1 MKTET
6 RKARFAFAISLFLAT
21 NFLTGIEI
29 AHAVAPVISTS
40 STISNGA
47 IDPII
52 LVSGNNFAQ
61 DADKFAFIVD
71 IGTTGL
77 TYDSAAFIDSAK
89 FRLNFRG
96 TARAGEV
103 SVQARRLTFTPVA
116 TDRSNNLTISVPD
129 PLVQQTIT
137 IDALTSMTVTDNGQ
151 IVTASSTS
159 GLDISFSSKTPNTCR
174 IVAQKIQPIV
184 AGTCSIK
191 ASQNGN
197 TTYIAAPEIISTI
210 TISSAVS
217 GDVGKSVTN
226 SLRLAR

>member
-6 RKARFAFAISLFLAT
+6 RKATFALAISLFLAS

-77 TYDSAAFIDSAK
+77 T
-89 FRLNFRG
+89 
-96 TARAGEV
+96 
-103 SVQARRLTFTPVA
+103 
-116 TDRSNNLTISVPD
+116 
-129 PLVQQTIT
+129 
-137 IDALTSMTVTDNGQ
+137 
-151 IVTASSTS
+151 
-159 GLDISFSSKTPNTCR
+159 
-174 IVAQKIQPIV
+174 
-184 AGTCSIK
+184 
-191 ASQNGN
+191 
-197 TTYIAAPEIISTI
+197 
-210 TISSAVS
+210 
-217 GDVGKSVTN
+217 
-226 SLRLAR
+226 